1 MAPREYYCIHPGAL
15 PEAPWKTLYVRARG
29 FDFFNSIQFSFLL
42 HSEAKMRSSPIFVSF
57 AGLALTSQAASIA
70 AREADAC
77 GQITEKALK
86 HEQQGLSELF
96 CSSI

>member
-1 MAPREYYCIHPGAL
+1 
-15 PEAPWKTLYVRARG
+15 
-29 FDFFNSIQFSFLL
+29 
-42 HSEAKMRSSPIFVSF
+42 MRSSPIFVSF